1 MATFCHY
8 TAILIKEL
16 AALADI
22 NIKLA
27 ATAAIPALVKSEC
40 RLSKLRVQTMKL
52 KQLAASMVLAAST
65 FMVKANGL
73 QEIGEPVPI
82 YSEAELIKLVNE
94 NQHLARIKADNC
106 QLVEDIVARAT
117 RINLPSYEFLYGDML
132 AWGVCVD
139 QDVELGLYY
148 MENAAHQGLPAALE
162 QLGRYYSRGTLVQ
175 QDKERAIPYLREAA
189 AMGNLNARIQLAEL
203 LLRDYGSP
211 LDYEDAYRWLYNS
224 VTADQRTHKRI
235 SILRRGLEQ
244 RMPMNIIARAK
255 KRDTFW

>member
-1 MATFCHY
+1 M
-8 TAILIKEL
+8 
-16 AALADI
+16 
-22 NIKLA
+22 
-27 ATAAIPALVKSEC
+27 
-40 RLSKLRVQTMKL
+40 KLRTV
-52 KQLAASMVLAAST
+52 AASLVLAFYST
-65 FMVKANGL
+65 FSHASVA
-73 QEIGEPVPI
+73 EVGEPVPI
-82 YSEAELIKLVNE
+82 YSEAELIKLISE
-94 NQHLARIKADNC
+94 NKHLERVKADNC

-132 AWGVCVD
+132 AWGVCVN

-148 MENAAHQGLPAALE
+148 MENAAHQGLPEALE

-224 VTADQRTHKRI
+224 VTADKRTHNRI
-235 SILRRGLEQ
+235 AILRQGLEQ
-244 RMPMNIIARAK
+244 RMPENIIARAK
-255 KRDTFW
+255 RRGTFW

>member
-1 MATFCHY
+1 M
-8 TAILIKEL
+8 
-16 AALADI
+16 
-22 NIKLA
+22 
-27 ATAAIPALVKSEC
+27 
-40 RLSKLRVQTMKL
+40 KLRTV
-52 KQLAASMVLAAST
+52 AASLLLMLSATSA
-65 FMVKANGL
+65 KANVADVGA
-73 QEIGEPVPI
+73 PVPI
-82 YSEAELIKLVNE
+82 YTEAELIKLIEQNK
-94 NQHLARIKADNC
+94 HLERVRADNC

-132 AWGVCVD
+132 AWGVCVE

-189 AMGNLNARIQLAEL
+189 AMGNLNARIHLAEL

-224 VTADQRTHKRI
+224 VTADQRKHKRI
-235 SILRRGLEQ
+235 AMLRSGLEQ
-244 RMPMNIIARAK
+244 RMPQNIIARAK
-255 KRDTFW
+255 RRDNFW

>member
-1 MATFCHY
+1 M
-8 TAILIKEL
+8 
-16 AALADI
+16 
-22 NIKLA
+22 
-27 ATAAIPALVKSEC
+27 
-40 RLSKLRVQTMKL
+40 KLRTV
-52 KQLAASMVLAAST
+52 AASLLLAWHSSYNPAY
-65 FMVKANGL
+65 AADL
-73 QEIGEPVPI
+73 GEPVPI
-82 YSEAELIKLVNE
+82 YSEAELIKLIEE
-94 NQHLARIKADNC
+94 NKHLERVKADNC
-106 QLVEDIVARAT
+106 QIVEDIVARAT
-117 RINLPSYEFLYGDML
+117 RISLPSYEFLYGDML

-224 VTADQRTHKRI
+224 FTADQRTHNRI
-235 SILRRGLEQ
+235 ALLRQGLER
-244 RMPMNIIARAK
+244 RMPENIIARAK
-255 KRDTFW
+255 RRETFW

>member
-1 MATFCHY
+1 
-8 TAILIKEL
+8 
-16 AALADI
+16 
-22 NIKLA
+22 
-27 ATAAIPALVKSEC
+27 
-40 RLSKLRVQTMKL
+40 MKL
-52 KQLAASMVLAAST
+52 KAVAASMALLLGSSFARAELPDV
-65 FMVKANGL
+65 
-73 QEIGEPVPI
+73 GEPVPI
-82 YSEAELIKLVNE
+82 YTEAELINLIDQNK
-94 NQHLARIKADNC
+94 HLERVKADKC

-117 RINLPSYEFLYGDML
+117 RINLPAYEFLYGDML

-148 MENAAHQGLPAALE
+148 MENAAHQGLASALE

-189 AMGNLNARIQLAEL
+189 SMGNLNARIHLAEL

-235 SILRRGLEQ
+235 TILRSGLEQ
-244 RMPMNIIARAK
+244 RMPQNIIARAK
-255 KRDTFW
+255 RRDVFW

>member
-1 MATFCHY
+1 M
-8 TAILIKEL
+8 
-16 AALADI
+16 
-22 NIKLA
+22 
-27 ATAAIPALVKSEC
+27 
-40 RLSKLRVQTMKL
+40 KLRQV
-52 KQLAASMVLAAST
+52 AASLVLVLTTSLAKAAPS
-65 FMVKANGL
+65 VADV
-73 QEIGEPVPI
+73 GEPVPI
-82 YSEAELIKLVNE
+82 YSEAELIKLVE
-94 NQHLARIKADNC
+94 QNQHLERIKADNC

-148 MENAAHQGLPAALE
+148 MESAAHQGLPAALE

-189 AMGNLNARIQLAEL
+189 AMGNLNARILLAEL

-224 VTADQRTHKRI
+224 VSADKRTHRRI
-235 SILRRGLEQ
+235 AMLRQGLEL
-244 RMPMNIIARAK
+244 RMPDNIIARAK
-255 KRDTFW
+255 RRETFW

>member
-1 MATFCHY
+1 M
-8 TAILIKEL
+8 
-16 AALADI
+16 
-22 NIKLA
+22 
-27 ATAAIPALVKSEC
+27 
-40 RLSKLRVQTMKL
+40 KLRK
-52 KQLAASMVLAAST
+52 LAASMVFLFGAS
-65 FMVKANGL
+65 VANANEL
-73 QEIGEPVPI
+73 TEIGEPIPI
-82 YSEAELIKLVNE
+82 YTEAELIKLINE
-94 NQHLARIKADNC
+94 NKHLEQVKADSC

-117 RINLPSYEFLYGDML
+117 RISLPSYEFLYGDML
-132 AWGVCVD
+132 AWGVCVE

-189 AMGNLNARIQLAEL
+189 AMGNLNARIHLAEL

-235 SILRRGLEQ
+235 SILRQGLER
-244 RMPMNIIARAK
+244 RMPQNIIARAK